1 MADNLT
7 NVKKIIDKLTIDQ
20 HSILSEKVF
29 NLAAE
34 LGIGDNLVQDC
45 LNQLREDKYIAMPM
59 PSIVKRI

>member
-45 LNQLREDKYIAMPM
+45 LNQLREDNYIAMPM